1 MPLRIEKTSGNAIST
16 ALAVLVGLTAVGGT
30 GFYLLG
36 HGERS
41 LFDSFWMTL
50 QILTTVGDTGMQ
62 RTQPDRIWSFMLMV
76 VGVMAVFYL
85 GINVVRFILDG
96 ELREILG
103 RRQLQS
109 RINKLDDHFV
119 ICGFGRM
126 GRSLAEALHKR
137 GAPFVVIDRS
147 EEAITEADHLDYLY
161 IEGDSMSDEILEAAR
176 IDLARG
182 IATCLPEDADNVF
195 VTLTARALAPRLTIV
210 AKANYEDTHAKL
222 VRAGANHVLSPNK
235 LAADRAMTKF
245 MLPAVDDLIEFVVH
259 GKDLEVS
266 KVSLEHFPGAVG
278 KALHELS
285 LPTRASVIVVAVVDE
300 DGRRTF
306 NPPPD
311 TRLQHGDELIVIGAA
326 GAMERMVELFGEKE
340 PA

>member
-1 MPLRIEKTSGNAIST
+1 
-16 ALAVLVGLTAVGGT
+16 
-30 GFYLLG
+30 
-36 HGERS
+36 
-41 LFDSFWMTL
+41 
-50 QILTTVGDTGMQ
+50 
-62 RTQPDRIWSFMLMV
+62 MV

-103 RRQLQS
+103 RRQLES
-109 RINKLDDHFV
+109 RINKLQDHFI

-126 GRSLAEALHKR
+126 GSSLAEALERR
-137 GAPFVVIDRS
+137 GAPFVIIDRS
-147 EEAITEADHLDYLY
+147 EEALAEADRLDFLH
-161 IEGDSMSDEILEAAR
+161 IQGDSMSDEVLEAAHIGR
-176 IDLARG
+176 ARG
-182 IATCLPEDADNVF
+182 IATCLPEDADNVY

-259 GKDLEVS
+259 GRDLEVS
-266 KVSLEHFPGAVG
+266 KVSLAHFPGAVG
-278 KALHELS
+278 HSLSELAL
-285 LPTRASVIVVAVVDE
+285 PARASVIVVAVVDE
-300 DGRRTF
+300 HGRRTF

-311 TRLQHGDELIVIGAA
+311 TRLQAGDELIVIGAA

-340 PA
+340 TA